1 MEQGQKKLEASLE
14 VRKQMA
20 TELKKSFLEQHQVL
34 ETYENKWM
42 QYLNLTEDG
51 LKDLMEE
58 ESSSD
63 THTQP

>member
-1 MEQGQKKLEASLE
+1 
-14 VRKQMA
+14 MA

-34 ETYENKWM
+34 EAYEKRWM
-42 QYLNLTEDG
+42 QLLSLTEDG

-58 ESSSD
+58 KSSSD